1 MTFRLDVS
9 PLAFQKIGILPDP
22 EKERRKKEEEA
33 RAQRASLGAD
43 ISASLAPFDPAS
55 SMGMGEG
62 PMSRPAQSPQFGGD
76 FLNAGGS
83 PGQLIDLIRGM
94 QPADR
99 DAYEEAFKRA
109 VNNIIVKG
117 ERIEDQMPVLI
128 PALNDRF
135 KVAKPKTAIEAAKE
149 ALSPEDATRAA
160 RIEMGLEPKT
170 GPPPSPIDTAER
182 DLSPEDAKRA
192 ARIRAGLEPKPGGDK
207 AATSPEEQFMADVR
221 AILPSIDKMEYGK
234 GPGGEIVITGVLT
247 DDQRFQKAVLKAQE
261 MRGLARNAGVFQG
274 PPAPVAG
281 AGLASP
287 AAVPATPTNETR
299 DQVDILNA
307 AEEMQASG
315 IDVTEADLADP
326 QFMEVYRRWKEAQ
339 GANVP

>member
-43 ISASLAPFDPAS
+43 ISASLEPWNPS
-55 SMGMGEG
+55 TSMGEG
-62 PMSRPAQSPQFGGD
+62 DMSRPAQSPQFGGD

-109 VNNIIVKG
+109 VNNVIVKG
-117 ERIEDQMPVLI
+117 ERIEDQMPVLV

-135 KVAKPKTAIEAAKE
+135 KVAKPKTPIEAAKE

-160 RIEMGLEPKT
+160 RMEMGLEPKT
-170 GPPPSPIDTAER
+170 AQPLGPIELAGSQ
-182 DLSPEDAKRA
+182 LSPEDAKRA
-192 ARIRAGLEPKPGGDK
+192 ARIKAGLEPKPGGDK
-207 AATSPEEQFMADVR
+207 AAKSPEDQFMADVR
-221 AILPSIDKMEYGK
+221 AILPSIEKERVGK
-234 GPGGEIVITGVLT
+234 DASGNDVLIPLT
-247 DDQRFQKAVLKAQE
+247 FDERMQKAVLKAQDL
-261 MRGLARNAGVFQG
+261 RGLARNAGVVQG

-287 AAVPATPTNETR
+287 AAVPATPTNETQ
-299 DQVDILNA
+299 DQVDVLNA

-315 IDVTEADLADP
+315 IEITEADLADP
-326 QFMEVYRRWKEAQ
+326 QFMEVYRAWKESQ
-339 GANVP
+339 GAVVP